1 MRALLAMLALTG
13 CGYVDYEAA
22 PVGKFEGALF
32 VMWVDESKRG
42 LGDGS
47 FVFVPTAD
55 PLRFTRGGR
64 GTVQVI
70 EPTMMYTDGG
80 SIPQM
85 AQAMNGFSPW
95 GYAPAYMVHDWLFVA
110 RKCVNDG
117 AATEGEAAV
126 ADMPFIESAE
136 IAAEAIKSLIAAGR
150 VQPNDV
156 APQAISSAVA
166 GPVSRQLWNKKGA
179 CAAGRIKPEHLAMI
193 YRALPSVQPVMEMAP
208 GAAPMRRMAV
218 PSGPAAKVV
227 QVVEF

>member
-1 MRALLAMLALTG
+1 MRKLLVLLALAG
-13 CGYVDYEAA
+13 CGFVDYKAA

-32 VMWVDESKRG
+32 VMWVDESQRG

-55 PLRFTRGGR
+55 PLRFTRGAK

-70 EPTMMYTDGG
+70 EPAMMYTDGG

-110 RKCVNDG
+110 RKCALDG
-117 AATEGEAAV
+117 QATPEEAVV
-126 ADMPFIESAE
+126 AEMPFIESAE
-136 IAAEAIKSLIAAGR
+136 IAAEAIKSLIAAGK

-156 APQAISSAVA
+156 APQAISYVVA
-166 GPVSRQLWNKKGA
+166 GPVSRQLWNKKGG
-179 CAAGRIKPEHLAMI
+179 CQRIKPEHLAMI
-193 YRALPSVQPVMEMAP
+193 RRALPSVQPVMKAAP
-208 GAAPMRRMAV
+208 GKRRMAAPV
-218 PSGPAAKVV
+218 PQGPVAKVV
-227 QVVEF
+227 QVVGF

>member
-1 MRALLAMLALTG
+1 MRALLALLALTG

-55 PLRFTRGGR
+55 PLRFTRGGK

-70 EPTMMYTDGG
+70 EPAMMYTDGG

-110 RKCVNDG
+110 RKCALDG
-117 AATEGEAAV
+117 QATPAEAA
-126 ADMPFIESAE
+126 AAEMPFIESAE
-136 IAAEAIKSLIAAGR
+136 IAAEAIKSLIAAGK

-156 APQAISSAVA
+156 APQAISYAVA
-166 GPVSRQLWNKKGA
+166 GPVSRQLWNEKGD
-179 CAAGRIKPEHLAMI
+179 CQRIKPEHLAMI
-193 YRALPSVQPVMEMAP
+193 YRALPSVQPVVKAAP
-208 GAAPMRRMAV
+208 GAALTRRMAV
-218 PSGPAAKVV
+218 PSGPVAKVV